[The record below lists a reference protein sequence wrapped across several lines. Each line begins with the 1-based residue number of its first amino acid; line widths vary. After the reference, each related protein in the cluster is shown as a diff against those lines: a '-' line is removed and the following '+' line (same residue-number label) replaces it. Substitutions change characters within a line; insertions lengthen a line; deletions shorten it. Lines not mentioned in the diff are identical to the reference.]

1 MAYKRDDAVKYAAK
15 HWNIPCDD
23 GVFWLSN
30 ERISVAAKRKQL
42 KAPEADGWQPMFVK
56 GDGTDPEKAVFRRT
70 VGGVTEEKLINGWD
84 GLADC
89 AHYLSRCL
97 TTGGAKIDERGVTGL
112 VNTLQARSDTKTLCE
127 RTPRAGAQRVIDSG
141 IFKPGDMIGYFNIDP
156 SGDYDGAKRYTHSTM
171 YVGKLDAR
179 GDGGVTCHT
188 VARFPPHSWV
198 NDSWW
203 LKDGAY
209 TYTLIHFTADDP
221 APNLLKAEKLAG
233 WWKLQYS
240 GRTEYYYMFKDGRA
254 RYTLKAP
261 QSAKSQLTLPD
272 GSAYWFMDGAGKIT
286 FIWRASGTVEIWT
299 PDPGGGGG
307 YSSKINGAV
316 DGTLTKLF

>member
-30 ERISVAAKRKQL
+30 ERISVEAKRKQL
-42 KAPEADGWQPMFVK
+42 KASAADGWQPKFVQ
-56 GDGTDPEKAVFRRT
+56 GLGSEPEIAVFERM
-70 VGGVTEEKLINGWD
+70 VGGVKEQKLINGWD

-112 VNTLQARSDTKTLCE
+112 VNTLQARADTKTLCE
-127 RTPRAGAQRVIDSG
+127 RTPRAGAQRVINSG

-221 APNLLKAEKLAG
+221 TPDATKAAKLAG
-233 WWKLQYS
+233 WWKLDYS
-240 GRTEYYYMFKDGRA
+240 GRTEYYYIFKDGRA
-254 RYTLKAP
+254 RYANKP
-261 QSAKSQLTLPD
+261 PKSTKTPMAVSD
-272 GSAYWFMDGAGKIT
+272 GSAYWFMDSAGKVT
-286 FIWRASGTVEIWT
+286 FIWRASGTVEIWS
-299 PDPGGGGG
+299 PAIGGGKE
-307 YSSKINGAV
+307 YSSMINSGIPGV
-316 DGTLTKLF
+316 VTRL